1 MKKLVLMGMLTFL
14 FENTRWI
21 IDYKYAHPIAGQTIK
36 NFTDNMIDRYRGQLH
51 HYASLLR
58 GIEDYPIRCG
68 LYLPRLPL
76 FIEIPDR

>member
-1 MKKLVLMGMLTFL
+1 
-14 FENTRWI
+14 
-21 IDYKYAHPIAGQTIK
+21 
-36 NFTDNMIDRYRGQLH
+36 MIEKYRGQLH

-68 LYLPRLPL
+68 LYLPRVPL